1 LCKARFARLF
11 RAAAG
16 AEKTSAALRG
26 TRLTFRRRGKVESMA
41 VFKPTGT
48 LHRVTDI
55 TPELLGAMHIRAL
68 VLDVDNTM
76 APHGDQTPYTG
87 VLEWTKRMTAAGV
100 RLVVVSNNYKK
111 RVAPFAA
118 QFSLPYVSFACKPSP
133 FGYLRAKRLS
143 GARVRECLVVGDQIF
158 TDILGANLCGMPS
171 VLLDPIAR
179 DPAATVRFKRWLE
192 HFLRPHYK
200 RLDYKRLDSKIR
212 SPEI

>member
-1 LCKARFARLF
+1 
-11 RAAAG
+11 
-16 AEKTSAALRG
+16 
-26 TRLTFRRRGKVESMA
+26 MA

-118 QFSLPYVSFACKPSP
+118 QFSLPYVS
-133 FGYLRAKRLS
+133 LS
-143 GARVRECLVVGDQIF
+143 LIH
-158 TDILGANLCGMPS
+158 I
-171 VLLDPIAR
+171 
-179 DPAATVRFKRWLE
+179 
-192 HFLRPHYK
+192 
-200 RLDYKRLDSKIR
+200 
-212 SPEI
+212 

>member
-1 LCKARFARLF
+1 
-11 RAAAG
+11 
-16 AEKTSAALRG
+16 
-26 TRLTFRRRGKVESMA
+26 MA

-158 TDILGANLCGMPS
+158 TDILGANLCCAACPRCFWIPS
-171 VLLDPIAR
+171 RATRPRRCASSAGSSISSGR
-179 DPAATVRFKRWLE
+179 IISGWIQKSAALKFKG
-192 HFLRPHYK
+192 
-200 RLDYKRLDSKIR
+200 
-212 SPEI
+212 PENAAA

>member
-1 LCKARFARLF
+1 
-11 RAAAG
+11 
-16 AEKTSAALRG
+16 
-26 TRLTFRRRGKVESMA
+26 MA

-76 APHGDQTPYTG
+76 ATHGAQTPHTG
-87 VLEWTKRMTAAGV
+87 VLEWTKRMTEAGF

-143 GARVRECLVVGDQIF
+143 GAHVRECLVVGDQIF

-200 RLDYKRLDSKIR
+200 RLDLKNHGSENS
-212 SPEI
+212 SPENNRRNGDSHALSD

>member
-1 LCKARFARLF
+1 
-11 RAAAG
+11 
-16 AEKTSAALRG
+16 
-26 TRLTFRRRGKVESMA
+26 MA
-41 VFKPTGT
+41 VFRPTGT

-76 APHGDQTPYTG
+76 ATHGSQTPYEG
-87 VLEWTKRMTAAGV
+87 VLEWTQRMTAAGL

-118 QFSLPYVSFACKPSP
+118 QFSLPYISFACKPSP
-133 FGYLRAKRLS
+133 FGYLRAKRLA
-143 GARVRECLVVGDQIF
+143 GVRVRECLVVGDQIF

-171 VLLDPIAR
+171 VLLDPISR
-179 DPAATVRFKRWLE
+179 DPAASVRFKRWLE

-200 RLDYKRLDSKIR
+200 RLDPTNYRKNGDSHAL
-212 SPEI
+212 SD

>member
-1 LCKARFARLF
+1 
-11 RAAAG
+11 
-16 AEKTSAALRG
+16 
-26 TRLTFRRRGKVESMA
+26 MA

-100 RLVVVSNNYKK
+100 RLVV
-111 RVAPFAA
+111 
-118 QFSLPYVSFACKPSP
+118 
-133 FGYLRAKRLS
+133 
-143 GARVRECLVVGDQIF
+143 GDQIV

-200 RLDYKRLDSKIR
+200 RLDSKIR

>member
-1 LCKARFARLF
+1 
-11 RAAAG
+11 
-16 AEKTSAALRG
+16 
-26 TRLTFRRRGKVESMA
+26 MA

-68 VLDVDNTM
+68 
-76 APHGDQTPYTG
+76 

-200 RLDYKRLDSKIR
+200 RLDSKIR